1 MGVQESNIN
10 NLQFGARI
18 DTRVQIKNTLAQFH
32 EKKPQKYTIVVSNIT
47 KGKFIA
53 KCTREYDEQKRVRK
67 QRSSG
72 IGPNHQSD
80 LLVTRRPKGQF
91 HNFSQMASIFFS
103 W

>member
-47 KGKFIA
+47 MVVIK
-53 KCTREYDEQKRVRK
+53 
-67 QRSSG
+67 
-72 IGPNHQSD
+72 
-80 LLVTRRPKGQF
+80 
-91 HNFSQMASIFFS
+91 
-103 W
+103 